1 MTTAIYIITLLVGL
15 GFIGAGI
22 VMYRRARSQ
31 GRSTT
36 TALSTALVFFM
47 IGLIAVVV
55 GGAMLTGVYLRE
67 PPTNAPASP
76 YY

>member
-15 GFIGAGI
+15 GFIGVGI
-22 VMYRRARSQ
+22 FLYRRARSQ
-31 GRSTT
+31 GSSTT
-36 TALSTALVFFM
+36 TALSTALVFLM

-67 PPTNAPASP
+67 PPAGAPTSP

>member
-1 MTTAIYIITLLVGL
+1 MTTAIYIVTLLVGL
-15 GFIGAGI
+15 GFIGAG
-22 VMYRRARSQ
+22 VYVYRRTRSQ
-31 GRSTT
+31 GSSTT
-36 TALSTALVFFM
+36 AAFSTALLLFM

-67 PPTNAPASP
+67 PPASAPTSL